1 MNLKDVRE
9 ALVAVEEDLMGGL
22 AATDVFSTTSGM
34 SIAGINS
41 SPKSCALFNV
51 VCQNIEKTIAKSGLP
66 VPQYLAQTIIR
77 LGANGE
83 VIICIVDI
91 NKKYRW
97 GLAVDSS
104 KAQMGILVSVVMPET
119 TDRLRKALADK

>member
-9 ALVAVEEDLMGGL
+9 TLVWVEEELMGGL

-34 SIAGINS
+34 SVAGINS
-41 SPKSCALFNV
+41 SPKACALFNV

-66 VPQYLAQTIIR
+66 VPQHLEQTIIR
-77 LGANGE
+77 LGVNGE
-83 VIICIVDI
+83 VIIAVVDI

-97 GLAVDSS
+97 GMAVDSS
-104 KAQMGILVSVVMPET
+104 KAQLGILVSVVMP
-119 TDRLRKALADK
+119 DASLRLRKALGEK